1 MKILRKILFVLGSL
15 IALVL
20 IVALFVKSEYA
31 VERQTV
37 IDKPAA
43 DVFNYVKYLKNQDN
57 YSVWA
62 SMDPQMKKDYRGTDA
77 TVGFVSAWD
86 SENKDVGKGEQ
97 EITKITEG
105 QRIDFVIRFI
115 EPFESTDYAY
125 MTTQSENDSTTRVT
139 WAFNGK
145 MKYPMNM
152 MLLFMDMEGMLGGD
166 LEKGLA
172 NLKGIMEK

>member
-1 MKILRKILFVLGSL
+1 MLGSL

>member
-77 TVGFVSAWD
+77 T
-86 SENKDVGKGEQ
+86 
-97 EITKITEG
+97 
-105 QRIDFVIRFI
+105 
-115 EPFESTDYAY
+115 
-125 MTTQSENDSTTRVT
+125 
-139 WAFNGK
+139 
-145 MKYPMNM
+145 
-152 MLLFMDMEGMLGGD
+152 
-166 LEKGLA
+166 
-172 NLKGIMEK
+172 